1 MKFPT
6 GCKYLTV
13 KRIMVLLLVVARS
26 ATSFLPATRSSSTR
40 RAVAT
45 GMRQL
50 HYNSYWLQ
58 QRRTLP
64 LQQAAGSEG
73 ETNNSSSSTTAENS
87 DDLWA
92 SFENKNNIRDQV
104 VSAMSKDGGI
114 KVTACTIRNSVND
127 IMMQHTMTDVAMQ
140 AIGRTLTC
148 ALLMANG
155 MQAEQTLQ
163 ISLNC
168 KCDANSCIYS
178 ISVPLPTSA

>member
-1 MKFPT
+1 M
-6 GCKYLTV
+6 TV
-13 KRIMVLLLVVARS
+13 KRIMVLLLIVARS
-26 ATSFLPATRSSSTR
+26 ATSFLPATRSSSTI
-40 RAVAT
+40 RAAAT

-50 HYNSYWLQ
+50 HYNSHWVQ

-64 LQQAAGSEG
+64 LQQAADSED
-73 ETNNSSSSTTAENS
+73 ESNSSSSSTSTTENS
-87 DDLWA
+87 DDPWA
-92 SFENKNNIRDQV
+92 AFENKNNIRDQV

-155 MQAEQTLQ
+155 MQAEQTVQ

-168 KCDANSCIYS
+168 KCDTIELY
-178 ISVPLPTSA
+178 V